1 MNEQSSKLITKSVA
15 IVTWPFKH
23 PYEKDLQTRVSR
35 LAIMLGTLVKEVHI
49 ITGNFSLNVPSDNVR
64 VVNVKT
70 PRSRMH
76 KEPVFITGFRFL
88 LSQVTLSIAILRLT
102 SKQASDV
109 DVVFFFGGEALL
121 IPVMITKLQRRQVIF
136 ILRGSFVKDMQI
148 RMKVFSKPLSYM
160 NRINMALADKI
171 IIYAECLVTQWK
183 LERYHKKI
191 LVAPNLFV
199 DTEVFKPTNQLVARE
214 KIIGYIGRLDAEKG
228 ILNFIHAMPM
238 LFKKLNDVR
247 VLVIGDGQLRDE
259 VKQFLE
265 NERLADRVQLTGW
278 VSHDDMPDYLNQ
290 LKLLVLPSY
299 TEGLPNVIL
308 EAMACGTPIL
318 TTSVGSIPEIITD
331 GENGFI
337 MEDNS
342 PDSIA
347 RNIIMILGQ
356 QDLDRISQNGR
367 SFVMEKFTYEA
378 ALRRYEKVLKE
389 LEEPVY
395 CDNNI

>member
-23 PYEKDLQTRVSR
+23 PDEKPPQTRVSR
-35 LAIMLGTLVKEVHI
+35 LAIMLATLVKEVHI

-109 DVVFFFGGEALL
+109 DVVFFFGGEALV

-199 DTEVFKPTNQLVARE
+199 DTEVFKPT
-214 KIIGYIGRLDAEKG
+214 RL
-228 ILNFIHAMPM
+228 
-238 LFKKLNDVR
+238 
-247 VLVIGDGQLRDE
+247 
-259 VKQFLE
+259 
-265 NERLADRVQLTGW
+265 
-278 VSHDDMPDYLNQ
+278 Y
-290 LKLLVLPSY
+290 
-299 TEGLPNVIL
+299 
-308 EAMACGTPIL
+308 
-318 TTSVGSIPEIITD
+318 
-331 GENGFI
+331 
-337 MEDNS
+337 
-342 PDSIA
+342 
-347 RNIIMILGQ
+347 
-356 QDLDRISQNGR
+356 R
-367 SFVMEKFTYEA
+367 SS
-378 ALRRYEKVLKE
+378 
-389 LEEPVY
+389 
-395 CDNNI
+395 